1 MKTYQNS
8 IYLILFVSFCNF
20 NLIFS
25 QDNTMPAGNTT
36 ETQATSTF
44 ENDSSLEDLSKI
56 NQAQKDVKQPEQFDK
71 SNELAQESEKLSKV
85 GEIEKSQSGPVS
97 DDQSTTQPAAIVDR
111 AGDISESRQQ
121 ENTSENVSEVKTTPI
136 SNEPENVKQESDIEI
151 HQEVAKEESKTTEKI
166 SNDSLKKIELQESIN
181 ALFDNEKS
189 IKDVAIYIQEL
200 RSVLSKI
207 DAIIQDFKIQRDSA
221 REIYHE
227 KIDKFLDG
235 LLIDFNFEQGVIQG
249 KNRLNV
255 IGEQVKTESVNGLD
269 SIKNSLDNID
279 ILEDKILEV
288 LVIIDKEYERAV
300 KIGINA
306 KKLNFEN
313 LDEQKVEELKK
324 DLQKKLNDV
333 QNIFSKFKKESL
345 NSFNQ
350 LIASAENLIATVVE
364 SFGKVKKDETEF
376 GDDSNVQS
384 MQGLEAKSVE
394 PVGSKVESEIVN
406 ETKNQNKIL
415 GLYENAKS
423 YIKDFYINLEL
434 FFKNMAKDIKGR
446 AEELKK
452 SDN

>member
-8 IYLILFVSFCNF
+8 IYLIFFVSFCNF

-25 QDNTMPAGNTT
+25 QDNTVPTVKTT
-36 ETQATSTF
+36 EAQESSNF

-56 NQAQKDVKQPEQFDK
+56 NQAQKDVKQPEQVDK

-97 DDQSTTQPAAIVDR
+97 DDQSTIEPAAKVDR
-111 AGDISESRQQ
+111 SGDLSESNQQ
-121 ENTSENVSEVKTTPI
+121 DNMSENVSEVKTIPAP
-136 SNEPENVKQESDIEI
+136 NEPENVKQENDVVIN
-151 HQEVAKEESKTTEKI
+151 QEVAKEEPKTTEQK

-207 DAIIQDFKIQRDSA
+207 DAIIQEFKIQRDLA

-288 LVIIDKEYERAV
+288 LAIIDKEYERAV

-313 LDEQKVEELKK
+313 LDEQKVEELKR

-333 QNIFSKFKKESL
+333 QTIFEKLKKESL

-350 LIASAENLIATVVE
+350 LIARAENLIATVVE
-364 SFGKVKKDETEF
+364 SFGKVKKDDTEIGDEGNEQSTQVIET
-376 GDDSNVQS
+376 
-384 MQGLEAKSVE
+384 KSIE
-394 PVGSKVESEIVN
+394 PVVSKVEPEIVN

-415 GLYENAKS
+415 GLYENAKN

-452 SDN
+452 RDN